1 MQNLLLIYAM
11 VVSVFAGISL
21 IARNRAVSVLRRD
34 DPALYRAALSELAPV
49 PISVGQ
55 GGGHPSTQK
64 LHGWLRRR
72 QRHADL
78 QGHRG
83 LRAWIMAHDLA
94 VSGIVLML
102 GSLALVLMRY

>member
-11 VVSVFAGISL
+11 VVSVFAAVCL
-21 IARNRAVSVLRRD
+21 IARNQAVAVLRRD
-34 DPALYRAALSELAPV
+34 DPVLYRAAVSDLSPIPV
-49 PISVGQ
+49 GE
-55 GGGHPSTQK
+55 GHPSTHE

-78 QGHRG
+78 QRHRG